1 MHVCHSLCV
10 LRMKYPDFWQEAE
23 PDYIALPQRFPWESW
38 IIREKQPSNSRM
50 PIILGRRRKEKE
62 IKLLQ

>member
-38 IIREKQPSNSRM
+38 IIREKQPSNS
-50 PIILGRRRKEKE
+50 
-62 IKLLQ
+62 